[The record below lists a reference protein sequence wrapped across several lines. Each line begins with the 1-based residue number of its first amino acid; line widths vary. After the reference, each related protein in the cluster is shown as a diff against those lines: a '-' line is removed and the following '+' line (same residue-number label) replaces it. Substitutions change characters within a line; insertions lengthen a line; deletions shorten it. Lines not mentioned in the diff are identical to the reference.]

1 MMDWMLETTFS
12 NLVIAIPIAL
22 LALFLQSKKGMFAI
36 SHMLWAL
43 VLIKLITP
51 PLFIIPAYTLP
62 DLQPEMSFSTLDDSE
77 LMIADNEEVPFPNH
91 EQYAQFDLL
100 HFAPQ
105 IKNAFF
111 VVWGIG
117 SVVLFIISILQLI
130 VFRRS
135 LSIVNTDLQEERWV
149 QEVADSIGLKKCPKV
164 YEVKNNIT
172 PIVWWAGGSAKIFL
186 STTLL
191 TTLSP
196 EQRRH
201 VLAHEFAHIV
211 RKDHLLRWVEW
222 FSCLLMWWNP
232 LAWYARK
239 ELRHNEEICCD
250 NEAFKALGIVAKS
263 YAHTLVDVLEVLSFQ
278 ETTTPRWVST
288 MAGITPIERR
298 VHMILDDQNPQVL
311 AGRFKQLFLAVA
323 LSSLLMGISEAQDA
337 SVRNSENEKGLKAAV
352 EAAEKKY
359 VEMLGDL
366 KDDKITTDDE
376 KKQQENQRALRA
388 RYSEYEKSI
397 KIAVKAGEMT
407 AEEAEAKLV
416 AARIEMFGKDSSK
429 PKDRKKAAAL
439 KARYEELQKVLRE
452 KVAAGEMTTE
462 EMEIALSN
470 ARNQM
475 RGGEKSEKQTA
486 RDRKAEDARQR
497 GIRTRYALLQ
507 DKLKIEVAEGRMTE
521 KEASRMLEDALRKMT
536 EETKKK
542 PVAKKP
548 NPVAT
553 EKQRAQR
560 AEYAEIEMRVKI
572 AVKEGKMTQ
581 QEAEQILTDAK
592 ARIFRK
598 SKVNEATKDQ
608 ADKARTE
615 KTQRELRGRYSRLQ
629 KKLDGEVIAGRMTR
643 EEADKK
649 LAEARKEMFGG

>member
-1 MMDWMLETTFS
+1 MDWMLETTFS

-51 PLFIIPAYTLP
+51 PLFTIPTYILP

-77 LMIADNEEVPFPNH
+77 LMIAGTEEVPFPNH
-91 EQYAQFDLL
+91 EQHAQFDLL

-111 VVWGIG
+111 VVWGMG
-117 SVVLFIISILQLI
+117 SVVLFIISILQLMA
-130 VFRRS
+130 FRRS

-263 YAHTLVDVLEVLSFQ
+263 YAHTLVDVIEVLSFQ
-278 ETTTPRWVST
+278 ESTTPRWVST

-298 VHMILDDQNPQVL
+298 VHMILSDQNPQVL

-323 LSSLLMGISEAQDA
+323 LSSLLMGITEAQDA
-337 SVRNSENEKGLKAAV
+337 SIRNSEDEKGLKAAV
-352 EAAEKKY
+352 EAG
-359 VEMLGDL
+359 EMLGDR
-366 KDDKITTDDE
+366 KDDKIKTDDE

-429 PKDRKKAAAL
+429 PKDPNAAAL
-439 KARYEELQKVLRE
+439 KARYEELQNVLRG

-475 RGGEKSEKQTA
+475 RGGEKSEEQTA

-497 GIRTRYALLQ
+497 VIRTRYALLQ

-536 EETKKK
+536 EESKKK

-548 NPVAT
+548 TPVVT

-560 AEYAEIEMRVKI
+560 AEYAEIEMRVKT
-572 AVKEGKMTQ
+572 AVKEGKMTR
-581 QEAEQILTDAK
+581 QEAEQTLNDAK

-598 SKVNEATKDQ
+598 SKVNEANKDQ

-629 KKLDGEVIAGRMTR
+629 KKLDGEVAAGRMTR

>member
-1 MMDWMLETTFS
+1 
-12 NLVIAIPIAL
+12 
-22 LALFLQSKKGMFAI
+22 
-36 SHMLWAL
+36 
-43 VLIKLITP
+43 LITP
-51 PLFIIPAYTLP
+51 PLFTIPTYILP

-77 LMIADNEEVPFPNH
+77 LMIAGTEEVPFPNH
-91 EQYAQFDLL
+91 EQHAQFDLL

-111 VVWGIG
+111 VVWGMG
-117 SVVLFIISILQLI
+117 SVVLFIISILQLMA
-130 VFRRS
+130 FRRS

-263 YAHTLVDVLEVLSFQ
+263 YAHTLVDVIEVLSFQ
-278 ETTTPRWVST
+278 ESTTPRWVST

-298 VHMILDDQNPQVL
+298 VHMILSDQNPQVL

-323 LSSLLMGISEAQDA
+323 LSSLLMGITEAQDA
-337 SVRNSENEKGLKAAV
+337 SIRNSEDEKGLKAAV
-352 EAAEKKY
+352 EAG
-359 VEMLGDL
+359 EMLGDR
-366 KDDKITTDDE
+366 KDDKIKTDDE

-429 PKDRKKAAAL
+429 PKDPNAAAL
-439 KARYEELQKVLRE
+439 KARYEELQNVLRG

-475 RGGEKSEKQTA
+475 RGGEKSEEQTA

-497 GIRTRYALLQ
+497 VIRTRYALLQ

-536 EETKKK
+536 EESKKK

-548 NPVAT
+548 TPVVT

-560 AEYAEIEMRVKI
+560 AEYAEIEMRVKT
-572 AVKEGKMTQ
+572 AVKEGKMTR
-581 QEAEQILTDAK
+581 QEAEQTLNDAK

-598 SKVNEATKDQ
+598 SKVNEANKDQ

-629 KKLDGEVIAGRMTR
+629 KKLDGEVAAGRMTR

>member
-12 NLVIAIPIAL
+12 NLVLAIPIAL

-51 PLFIIPAYTLP
+51 PLFTIPTYTLP

-77 LMIADNEEVPFPNH
+77 LKVADTEEVPFPNH
-91 EQYAQFDLL
+91 EQHAQFDLL

-111 VVWGIG
+111 VVWGMG
-117 SVVLFIISILQLI
+117 SVVLFIISILQLMA
-130 VFRRS
+130 FRRS

-149 QEVADSIGLKKCPKV
+149 QEVADSIGLKKYPKV

-172 PIVWWAGGSAKIFL
+172 PIIWWTGGSAKIFL

-250 NEAFKALGIVAKS
+250 NEAFNALGIVAKS

-278 ETTTPRWVST
+278 ESTTPRWVST

-298 VHMILDDQNPQVL
+298 VHMILSDQNPQVL

-323 LSSLLMGISEAQDA
+323 LSSLLMGIAEAQDA
-337 SVRNSENEKGLKAAV
+337 SIRNSEDEKGLKVAV
-352 EAAEKKY
+352 EAG
-359 VEMLGDL
+359 EMLGDP

-376 KKQQENQRALRA
+376 KKRQENQRALRA

-429 PKDRKKAAAL
+429 PKDPNAAAL
-439 KARYEELQKVLRE
+439 RARYEELQNVLRE
-452 KVAAGEMTTE
+452 KVAAGEMTTK

-475 RGGEKSEKQTA
+475 RGGKKSEEQTA
-486 RDRKAEDARQR
+486 RDRKAEDARQKV
-497 GIRTRYALLQ
+497 IRTRYALLQ

-521 KEASRMLEDALRKMT
+521 KEASQMLEDALRKMT
-536 EETKKK
+536 EESKKK

-548 NPVAT
+548 TPVVT
-553 EKQRAQR
+553 EKQKAQR
-560 AEYAEIEMRVKI
+560 AEYAEIEMRVKT

-581 QEAEQILTDAK
+581 QEAEQTLNDAK

-598 SKVNEATKDQ
+598 SKVNEANKD
-608 ADKARTE
+608 RTEKTRAE

-629 KKLDGEVIAGRMTR
+629 KKLDGEVAAGRMTR

>member
-51 PLFIIPAYTLP
+51 PLFTIPTYILP

-77 LMIADNEEVPFPNH
+77 LMIAGTEEVPFPNH
-91 EQYAQFDLL
+91 EQHAQFDLL

-111 VVWGIG
+111 VVWGMG
-117 SVVLFIISILQLI
+117 SVVLFIISILQLMA
-130 VFRRS
+130 FRRS

-263 YAHTLVDVLEVLSFQ
+263 YAHTLVDVIEVLSFQ
-278 ETTTPRWVST
+278 ESTTPRWVST

-298 VHMILDDQNPQVL
+298 VHMILSDQNPQVL

-323 LSSLLMGISEAQDA
+323 LSSLLMGITEAQDA
-337 SVRNSENEKGLKAAV
+337 SIRNSEDEKGLKAAV
-352 EAAEKKY
+352 EAG
-359 VEMLGDL
+359 EMLGDR
-366 KDDKITTDDE
+366 KDDKIKTDDE

-429 PKDRKKAAAL
+429 PKDPNAAAL
-439 KARYEELQKVLRE
+439 KARYEELQNVLRG

-475 RGGEKSEKQTA
+475 RGGEKSEEQAA

-536 EETKKK
+536 EESKKK

-548 NPVAT
+548 TPVVT

-560 AEYAEIEMRVKI
+560 AEYAEIEMRVKT
-572 AVKEGKMTQ
+572 AVKEGKMTR
-581 QEAEQILTDAK
+581 QEAEQTLNDAK

-598 SKVNEATKDQ
+598 SKVNEANKDQ

-629 KKLDGEVIAGRMTR
+629 KKLDGEVAAGRMTR